1 MTASRGPLIAA
12 LGVVAAS
19 AAIALEATTFDVA
32 FPTDP
37 LGPKAFPVVA
47 AVLLAI
53 GGLALVRSARADR
66 ARTHVAR
73 PVTAETGGSEDGHA
87 PGAPEIGEPAVTDP
101 DGPEAGAGRR
111 IALGTVSFVVY
122 AFLLAPLGFVLATTL
137 EFAVLARLFGGPL
150 GRGAAA
156 GLVFALLLY
165 ALFVYGLGLPLPL
178 GILEA

>member
-12 LGVVAAS
+12 LGVVVAS
-19 AAIALEATTFDVA
+19 AAIAVEATTFDVA

-47 AVLLAI
+47 AGLLAI

-66 ARTHVAR
+66 VKAETER
-73 PVTAETGGSEDGHA
+73 PVVGG
-87 PGAPEIGEPAVTDP
+87 GEPAALDP
-101 DGPEAGAGRR
+101 DGPEPGAARR
-111 IALGTVSFVVY
+111 IALGTVSFIVY

-137 EFAVLARLFGGPL
+137 EFTMLARLFGGPL

-178 GILEA
+178 GILEG

>member
-12 LGVVAAS
+12 LGVVVAAT
-19 AAIALEATTFDVA
+19 AIALEATTFDVA

-37 LGPKAFPVVA
+37 LGPKAFPVFA
-47 AVLLAI
+47 AALLAI

-66 ARTHVAR
+66 ARATAAAGPPVA
-73 PVTAETGGSEDGHA
+73 GDGEA
-87 PGAPEIGEPAVTDP
+87 AASDL
-101 DGPEAGAGRR
+101 DGPEPGAARR
-111 IALGTVSFVVY
+111 IALGTVSFVAY

>member
-1 MTASRGPLIAA
+1 MTASRAPLIAA
-12 LGVVAAS
+12 LAVVVAA

-37 LGPKAFPVVA
+37 LGPKAFPMVA
-47 AVLLAI
+47 AVLLAL

-66 ARTHVAR
+66 VKA
-73 PVTAETGGSEDGHA
+73 DGMEA
-87 PGAPEIGEPAVTDP
+87 DGA
-101 DGPEAGAGRR
+101 EAGAGRGVAGSDGGETGADGPEPGAARR
-111 IALGTVSFVVY
+111 IALGTASFVVY

-137 EFAVLARLFGGPL
+137 EFAVLARLFGGPA

>member
-1 MTASRGPLIAA
+1 MDGVGTVTASRGPLIAA
-12 LGVVAAS
+12 LGVVVAAT
-19 AAIALEATTFDVA
+19 AIALEATTFDVA

-37 LGPKAFPVVA
+37 LGPKAFPVFA

-66 ARTHVAR
+66 ARAR
-73 PVTAETGGSEDGHA
+73 ATAEAGRPAAGDDEAAA
-87 PGAPEIGEPAVTDP
+87 PDP
-101 DGPEAGAGRR
+101 DGPEPGTARR
-111 IALGTVSFVVY
+111 IALSTVSFVAY